1 MELLSSYFDERTGKS
16 IVVIKHKKKIYE
28 GTAKLHPE
36 DVDKASK
43 YAGCR
48 FAEIRAEIQAL
59 KVEHRKEKAACEEI
73 HKFVR
78 ACTQYKNFD
87 ETSPT
92 AKAIYRQLHRRI
104 KRVNDLADLINQKL
118 QDLEIAIK
126 QKEIIGNALEKRQSL
141 RKVKNNDY
149 CNNYWIS
156 GS

>member
-1 MELLSSYFDERTGKS
+1 MHLISSYFNEKTGKS

-48 FAEIRAEIQAL
+48 FAEIRAEIKAL
-59 KVEHRKEKAACEEI
+59 KEEHKKEKAACEEI
-73 HKFVR
+73 RKFVR
-78 ACTQYKNFD
+78 ACTQYANFD

-92 AKAIYRQLHRRI
+92 AKVMYRQLHRRI

-118 QDLEIAIK
+118 QDLETAIK
-126 QKEIIGNALEKRQSL
+126 QKEIVTNALE
-141 RKVKNNDY
+141 RKKNKQK
-149 CNNYWIS
+149 
-156 GS
+156 

>member
-1 MELLSSYFDERTGKS
+1 MHLISSYFNEETGKS

-59 KVEHRKEKAACEEI
+59 KIEYRKEKAACEEI
-73 HKFVR
+73 RKFVR

-92 AKAIYRQLHRRI
+92 AKAMYRQLHRRI

-118 QDLEIAIK
+118 QDLETAIK
-126 QKEIIGNALEKRQSL
+126 QKEIVVNALE
-141 RKVKNNDY
+141 RKIKQKK
-149 CNNYWIS
+149 
-156 GS
+156 G